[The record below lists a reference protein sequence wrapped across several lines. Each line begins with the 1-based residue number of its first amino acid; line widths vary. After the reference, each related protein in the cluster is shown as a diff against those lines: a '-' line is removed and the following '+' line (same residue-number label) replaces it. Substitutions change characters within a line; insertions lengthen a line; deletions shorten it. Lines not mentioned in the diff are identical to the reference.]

1 MGQRY
6 PTTPR
11 SRPRGSRRY
20 GRVSRSLLL
29 LDRSLLLLDR
39 YLLTRVYLQ
48 VWLAL
53 SDGLHDFLLL
63 LPAADIGEREG
74 GQTALEEAQE
84 SEQFDI
90 AVVTNEG
97 NIDYETKP

>member
-1 MGQRY
+1 
-6 PTTPR
+6 
-11 SRPRGSRRY
+11 
-20 GRVSRSLLL
+20 
-29 LDRSLLLLDR
+29 
-39 YLLTRVYLQ
+39 LTRVYLQ

-90 AVVTNEG
+90 AVLTNEG
-97 NIDYETKP
+97 DIVY

>member
-11 SRPRGSRRY
+11 SRPRESRRF
-20 GRVSRSLLL
+20 GFLESRRSRRSLLL
-29 LDRSLLLLDR
+29 LNRS
-39 YLLTRVYLQ
+39 LLTRVSLQ

-63 LPAADIGEREG
+63 LPAADVGEREG
-74 GQTALEEAQE
+74 GQTALEDAQE
-84 SEQFDI
+84 SEHFDI
-90 AVVTNEG
+90 AVLNPG
-97 NIDYETKP
+97 

>member
-20 GRVSRSLLL
+20 GRVS
-29 LDRSLLLLDR
+29 RSLLLLDR

-90 AVVTNEG
+90 AVLTNEG
-97 NIDYETKP
+97 DIVY

>member
-1 MGQRY
+1 MFLIGTNLGQRY

-20 GRVSRSLLL
+20 GRVS
-29 LDRSLLLLDR
+29 RSLLLLDR

-90 AVVTNEG
+90 ALLNP
-97 NIDYETKP
+97 D